1 MTAMKTKLI
10 IPILALLFFTACDIE
25 EYNENP
31 NVPEDVPFSTLLP
44 PTQKSLAD
52 AQAGRLFRTTS
63 IFSQQ
68 LKGVEGQEASIEVY
82 NPDELF
88 VGNEWSDIYV
98 NAMINLRFII
108 DKADAEGSPHYGGI
122 ARVQMAIALGLLT
135 DTWGDVPYTQALQ
148 GSEFPNPEYDG
159 QEFLYSEI
167 QSLLD
172 RAISDLGQAES
183 VFTPTTD
190 DLIYGGNLDSWQRAA
205 RVLKARF
212 YLRTTKRSPTAAA
225 DALEALAAGGFTSA
239 NSDLAYQ
246 YLGTGTDANP
256 IFSFYEITP
265 RAFVDED
272 FSDLIEGL
280 SDPREDFIFRSIP
293 FSGGNKKPGDY
304 LAENGSP
311 VKLVSYLEELFI
323 RAEAQLRTSGAG
335 SAQPLLEEAVR
346 LSMDQL
352 SFGEISS
359 EDADA
364 YIANHVQLSGDF
376 DADLNV
382 LIIQK
387 YIALFTSPE
396 PWADFRRTGFPNLV
410 PNPNGVSP
418 SNPNGE
424 IPRRLIYP
432 QSERLQN
439 DNFPSPAP
447 NMQDRFWWDQ

>member
-1 MTAMKTKLI
+1 MKTKLI
-10 IPILALLFFTACDIE
+10 IPILALLFFTSCEIE

-31 NVPEDVPFSTLLP
+31 NVPEDAPLSTLLP
-44 PTQKSLAD
+44 PTQKALAD
-52 AQAGRLFRTTS
+52 VQGGGLFTTS
-63 IFSQQ
+63 NIFSQQ
-68 LKGVEGQEASIEVY
+68 MAGIDGQEASLDGY
-82 NPDELF
+82 NPNELF

-98 NAMINLRFII
+98 NSMINLRFII
-108 DKADAEGSPHYGGI
+108 DQADAGGSPHYSGV

-135 DTWGDVPYTQALQ
+135 DTWGDIPYIQALQ
-148 GSEFPNPEYDG
+148 GSEFPNPEYDN
-159 QEFLYSEI
+159 QEFLYGEI

-190 DLIYGGNLDSWQRAA
+190 DLFYGGDLNAWQNAA

-225 DALEALAAGGFTSA
+225 DALEALTAGGITSDNA
-239 NSDLAYQ
+239 DLAYN
-246 YLGTGTDANP
+246 YLGTGEDINP
-256 IFSFYEITP
+256 IFGIYENTP
-265 RAFVDED
+265 RAIIDED
-272 FSDLIEGL
+272 FISLLEEL
-280 SDPREDFIFRSIP
+280 PDPREDFIFSTIP
-293 FSGGNKKPGDY
+293 FSGGQKKPGDY
-304 LAENGSP
+304 FSETASP
-311 VKLVSYLEELFI
+311 VKLASYLEELFI

-335 SAQPLLEEAVR
+335 AAQPLLEEAVR

-364 YIANHVQLSGDF
+364 YIADHVQLSGDF
-376 DADLNV
+376 DADLEV
-382 LIIQK
+382 LITQK

-396 PWADFRRTGFPNLV
+396 PWADFRRTGYPELT

-432 QSERLQN
+432 QSERLRN

>member
-1 MTAMKTKLI
+1 MKTKLI

-31 NVPEDVPFSTLLP
+31 NVPEEAPLSTLLP
-44 PTQKSLAD
+44 PAQKALAD
-52 AQAGRLFRTTS
+52 VQGGGLFTTS
-63 IFSQQ
+63 NIFSQQ
-68 LKGVEGQEASIEVY
+68 MAGINGQEGSLDGY
-82 NPDELF
+82 NPDELD

-98 NAMINLRFII
+98 NSMINLRFII
-108 DKADAEGSPHYGGI
+108 DQADAGGSPHYSGV

-148 GSEFPNPEYDG
+148 GSEFPNPEYNG
-159 QEFLYSEI
+159 QEFIYGEI

-190 DLIYGGNLDSWQRAA
+190 DLFYGGDLNAWQNAA
-205 RVLKARF
+205 RVLKGRF

-225 DALEALAAGGFTSA
+225 DALEALTAGGFISD
-239 NSDLAYQ
+239 NEDLAYN
-246 YLGTGTDANP
+246 YLGTGEDRNP
-256 IFSFYEITP
+256 IFGQYEITP
-265 RAFVDED
+265 RAIIDED
-272 FSDLIEGL
+272 FIDLVEEL
-280 SDPREDFIFRSIP
+280 SDPREDFIFSTIP
-293 FSGGNKKPGDY
+293 FSGGQRKPGDY
-304 LAENGSP
+304 FSETTSP
-311 VKLVSYLEELFI
+311 VKLVSYVEELFI

-335 SAQPLLEEAVR
+335 AAQPLLEDAVR

-364 YIANHVQLSGDF
+364 YIDEHAQLTGDF
-376 DADLNV
+376 EADLEV
-382 LIIQK
+382 LITQK

-396 PWADFRRTGFPNLV
+396 PWADFRRTGFPELT
-410 PNPNGVSP
+410 PNSNGISP

-432 QSERLQN
+432 QNERLQN
-439 DNFPSPAP
+439 SSFPSPAP